1 MISVNKIKIPSL
13 EILKVNI
20 ESARRIHRLVDSVHT
35 VVHTAKQKET
45 VDTQL
50 LNHNILVSY
59 LSSSQ

>member
-20 ESARRIHRLVDSVHT
+20 ESARRIHHLVDFVHT
-35 VVHTAKQKET
+35 VIHTAKQKKT